1 MKKFNSKNLYI
12 IIKRYLKTKKEKTGH
27 LLALNE
33 SERKSES
40 NLELEIKFL
49 INSDNI
55 PKIKEKISEIPEI
68 FYEGKVY
75 EKTTML
81 DNKEKTMDKADARLR
96 VRQISKQKGDKDSKI
111 EFSYKRRI
119 KADGGIKREEEIETA
134 FTTDIASFFHIL
146 NKMGY
151 EITTSYERYRETH
164 KTKDVKITLDEFPF
178 GYILEIEGEEKHIN
192 GICNLLKLDKEKS
205 YALSCDDV
213 YVELCKK
220 ENIKPKDHIL
230 FDDPKMPQMN

>member
-1 MKKFNSKNLYI
+1 MF
-12 IIKRYLKTKKEKTGH
+12 
-27 LLALNE
+27 ALNKIKQT
-33 SERKSES
+33 SAD

-49 INSDNI
+49 FNSSDVF
-55 PKIKEKISEIPEI
+55 KIKEKILEIPEI

-81 DNKEKTMDKADARLR
+81 DNQEKTMDKADARLR
-96 VRQISKQKGDKDSKI
+96 VRQINKQKGDKDSKI
-111 EFSYKRRI
+111 EFSYKRRV

-134 FTTDIASFFHIL
+134 FTADINSFFYIL

-151 EITTSYERYRETH
+151 EITTSYERYRETY

-178 GYILEIEGEEKHIN
+178 GYILEIEGKEKNIN
-192 GICNLLKLDKEKS
+192 TMRDLLKLNKEKS

-213 YVELCKK
+213 YVELCEK

-230 FDDPKMPQMN
+230 FDDPEMPKIN